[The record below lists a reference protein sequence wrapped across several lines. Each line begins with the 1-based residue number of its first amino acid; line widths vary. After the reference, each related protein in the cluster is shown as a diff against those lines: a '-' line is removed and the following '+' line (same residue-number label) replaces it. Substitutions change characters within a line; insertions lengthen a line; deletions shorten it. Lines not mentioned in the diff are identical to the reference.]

1 MLKLQKIELNRRLS
15 NKMSKLKTLMLIT
28 LGMIL
33 AIILF
38 TLGAKAL
45 IWHDC
50 YDSHLRQCTYAHS
63 LNKTYSYCSGFLGE
77 PEYGDFELF
86 CAFHPEEG
94 CGEIPHGC
102 VLIDNEV
109 LEGFRIPFTKLE
121 WRF

>member
-1 MLKLQKIELNRRLS
+1 MNKLELVGA
-15 NKMSKLKTLMLIT
+15 IT
-28 LGMIL
+28 LEIL
-33 AIILF
+33 IVLVWFILIGNAF
-38 TLGAKAL
+38 

-50 YDSHLRQCTYAHS
+50 QDTHIEQCNYAHS

-77 PEYGDFELF
+77 PELEDFNVF

-102 VLIDNEV
+102 VLIESEV

-121 WRF
+121 WRFNKK